1 MPTNND
7 DNQSRERAANSDE
20 QAANVRGSIAANG
33 CEPFAAQWLTV
44 AEVADRLKV
53 TPRTIQKRCK
63 AGKLDARSVETP
75 TGDQWQIDAAAVET
89 QGTKAANE
97 ATNRAANS
105 REQAANVRSEQRRT
119 AANRSQPHLDA
130 APDFRA
136 RYIAQIEEQNS
147 FLKSQ
152 LEDANRNAAELRSA
166 LRKALEI
173 APRQLTAGTPPD
185 TQQRAETGAATD
197 AATPTNPTKA
207 APQIASANN
216 VPSDAADAVK
226 SPAKR
231 DGATD
236 WNTIYGQI
244 ADELEAQEKPR

>member
-1 MPTNND
+1 MPTQAD
-7 DNQSRERAANSDE
+7 QQAANSDE
-20 QAANVRGSIAANG
+20 QAANGG
-33 CEPFAAQWLTV
+33 KLFAAQWLTV

-75 TGDQWQIDAAAVET
+75 TGDQWQINAAAVET

-97 ATNRAANS
+97 ATNRVANS
-105 REQAANVRSEQRRT
+105 REQAAN
-119 AANRSQPHLDA
+119 RSQPQPDA
-130 APDFRA
+130 ATDFRA

-173 APRQLTAGTPPD
+173 APRQLAQGNAPE
-185 TQQRAETGAATD
+185 TQEATQKSAATKD
-197 AATPTNPTKA
+197 SHADES
-207 APQIASANN
+207 APKKPVNRAV
-216 VPSDAADAVK
+216 VP
-226 SPAKR
+226 
-231 DGATD
+231 D
-236 WNTIYGQI
+236 WNSIYGQI
-244 ADELEAQEKPR
+244 ADELEAQELNQ

>member
-1 MPTNND
+1 MLTNND

-33 CEPFAAQWLTV
+33 GEPFAAQWLTV
-44 AEVADRLKV
+44 AEVANRLKV

-75 TGDQWQIDAAAVET
+75 TGDQWQINAAAVET

-119 AANRSQPHLDA
+119 AANRSQPQPDA

-152 LEDANRNAAELRSA
+152 LEDANRNAAELRAA

-173 APRQLTAGTPPD
+173 APRQLPATPP
-185 TQQRAETGAATD
+185 TATEKTASGAQQIGEV
-197 AATPTNPTKA
+197 
-207 APQIASANN
+207 NN

-231 DGATD
+231 DDAPD

-244 ADELEAQEKPR
+244 ADELEAQEKKR